1 MKIILIPK
9 LAFWSS
15 LCLLLSIS
23 YPSSASLVKEEE
35 RKVKVTLEKPT
46 FVSTGDIF
54 ALRVSL
60 SGIHDGTNNK
70 PKPDKEVEVEVE
82 LEHNIEVYL
91 RNKLEFYGG
100 NGRFLQRK
108 VIQVGSNS
116 STSSVGVEFLIRAIA
131 RKQELVHFQ
140 VRVREM
146 NQIIGIESPYLT
158 VGRPGIEWLL
168 TNYRLIDFR
177 KNRRM
182 EVELFD
188 KASYPAGL
196 QDDEI
201 YGRSIQLSLNPFRFT
216 LKELEWKYYN
226 QLHYNP
232 EPKDGVD
239 IFDMR
244 LQGLQNKLMQIEI
257 YFLLKER
264 AVRKPLELPSH
275 FKEDVNS
282 TRGDLLRNLEPDIM
296 FLMEF
301 WNEEGGH
308 FSGCSRNV
316 SCREIEATAGALK
329 SLPLMNRWADL
340 VEVNKTVLGMAAKY
354 LHKISS
360 GVKDKVTMEQLL
372 DISIALI
379 TFNDCS
385 MKGEKLEL
393 TPLINWLI
401 ASFDFTHKHSPLL
414 NKFTFVLSKIWHSRA
429 EEFLSKVEQNSK
441 VSGEN
446 GRHWDNSVE
455 GTAYALRSYL
465 LQRKEMDSILPI
477 VRWLVEKYYQNGEIH
492 QPNPREVEIHHLNIL
507 TVNY

>member
-9 LAFWSS
+9 LAFWPS
-15 LCLLLSIS
+15 LCLLLHTS
-23 YPSSASLVKEEE
+23 YPSSASLVKAEEQ
-35 RKVKVTLEKPT
+35 KVKVTLEKPS

-82 LEHNIEVYL
+82 LEHDTEVYL

-108 VIQVGSNS
+108 VIQIGSINS

-131 RKQELVHFQ
+131 TKQELVFYQ

-146 NQIIGIESPYLT
+146 NQIIGYKYSSLT
-158 VGRPGIEWLL
+158 VDPPGIQWLL

-177 KNRRM
+177 KKRRM

-196 QDDEI
+196 GDDEI
-201 YGRSIQLSLNPFRFT
+201 YGRNIQFSLSPFHFP
-216 LKELEWKYYN
+216 LEEFKWKHFN
-226 QLHYNP
+226 QLHYNTD
-232 EPKDGVD
+232 EKDSVD
-239 IFDMR
+239 IFDMG
-244 LQGLQNKLMQIEI
+244 LQGLQNKLMQIEV
-257 YFLLKER
+257 YYLRER
-264 AVRKPLELPSH
+264 RIKKNLELPSH
-275 FKEDVNS
+275 VKEDRNNS
-282 TRGDLLRNLEPDIM
+282 TRDLLRNLKPDIM

-316 SCREIEATAGALK
+316 SCREIEATAGVLK
-329 SLPLMNRWADL
+329 SLPLLNRWGNLGAL
-340 VEVNKTVLGMAAKY
+340 VEGNKTELGLAANY
-354 LHKISS
+354 LHKISY
-360 GVKDKVTMEQLL
+360 GAKDEVTMEQLL

-379 TFNDCS
+379 TFNDYS
-385 MKGEKLEL
+385 LDETEKLDL
-393 TPLINWLI
+393 TPLINWLV
-401 ASFDFTHKHSPLL
+401 ASFDFTHKNSPLL
-414 NKFTFVLSKIWHSRA
+414 NKFTFVLSKIEHSRA

-492 QPNPREVEIHHLNIL
+492 QPNPREVEIHH
-507 TVNY
+507 